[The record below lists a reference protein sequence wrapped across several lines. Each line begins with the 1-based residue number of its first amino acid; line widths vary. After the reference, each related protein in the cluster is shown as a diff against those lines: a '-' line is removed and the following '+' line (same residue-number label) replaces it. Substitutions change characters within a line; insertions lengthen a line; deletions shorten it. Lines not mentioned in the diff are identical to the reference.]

1 LASVVCSE
9 SVDLRGQ
16 ARLAVRGVV
25 LVQNTL
31 RNGLVELAGGHSI
44 CLLRFVL
51 LAGSNVLANDAD
63 VGPNLG
69 PDSLVALTGLVVGL
83 GHYLSQFDHSLVL
96 FGYCRY
102 CASPRPHQVRMSSLR
117 CPRIR
122 LSHPP
127 TSPTPTP

>member
-1 LASVVCSE
+1 MRIGPCAAIASVVCSE

-69 PDSLVALTGLVVGL
+69 PDSLVALDRKSVV
-83 GHYLSQFDHSLVL
+83 
-96 FGYCRY
+96 
-102 CASPRPHQVRMSSLR
+102 
-117 CPRIR
+117 
-122 LSHPP
+122 
-127 TSPTPTP
+127 